1 MRYKILSVFAALA
14 AITACGDLTSIN
26 QNPNGPVDVPPPS
39 ILGNVI
45 QNVVGGVNGV
55 NSLNIRGGGL
65 WVQYYSEIQYRDED
79 KYIVRSGTS
88 GGWGFYNGALE
99 DLQRMIIKGEANGTP
114 NWSAV
119 GRVLKSYTFS
129 VMTDAMGD
137 IPYSQALRGDTV
149 LAPAYDTQQSI
160 YNDLFVQLAQ
170 ANSDFDLAN
179 GAPGFSVGDL
189 IYGGDM
195 AAWKKFGN
203 SLRLRL
209 AVHLSNVDPTKAA
222 TEAAA
227 AVTAGVFTDNA
238 DNATLLYLGTSPNR
252 NPIFNDAQG
261 RDDYGMSK
269 TFVDSLTS
277 WADPRL
283 PVFAQVNPALTGY
296 QGLPN
301 GLNDGEGTPIVNI
314 SRFGAFWRSRAAA
327 PMDLLT
333 YSEVLF
339 LEAEAAERGW
349 IPGGSAAAATYYTGA
364 ITASMQQFG
373 IGGAAITAYL
383 GQAKVGYDAAGATLA
398 GHLQQI
404 AYQKWAS
411 QFMQGME
418 AWTEFRRT
426 HVPTLI
432 PGPRAVFGAG
442 IANNIPERLPY
453 DDNEAVLNGANLTA
467 AVAAQGFSQ
476 SNDIQKALW
485 FTGRQ

>member
-1 MRYKILSVFAALA
+1 MRYKILSVFAALIG
-14 AITACGDLTSIN
+14 ITACGDLTSIN

-45 QNVVGGVNGV
+45 QVLVGNVNGV
-55 NSLNIRGGGL
+55 TSLNIRGGGL

-88 GGWGFYNGALE
+88 GGWGMYSSALE
-99 DLQRMIIKGEANGTP
+99 DLQRMIAKGEASGTA
-114 NWSAV
+114 NWSSV
-119 GRVLKSYTFS
+119 GRILKSYAFS

-137 IPYSQALRGDTV
+137 LPYSQALKGDTV
-149 LAPAYDTQQSI
+149 LAPAYDTQQQI
-160 YNDLFVQLAQ
+160 YNGLFADLAQ
-170 ANSDFDLAN
+170 ANTDIN
-179 GAPGFSVGDL
+179 PGGIGFATGDL
-189 IYGGDM
+189 MYDGDM
-195 AAWKKFGN
+195 TKWRKFAN

-209 AVHLSNVDPTKAA
+209 AIHLQRVDPTKGAS
-222 TEAAA
+222 EAAA
-227 AVTAGVFTDNA
+227 AVAAGVFTDNA
-238 DNATLLYLGTSPNR
+238 DNATLNYLSSSPNR
-252 NPIFNDAQG
+252 NPIYNDAQG

-269 TFVDSLTS
+269 TFVDSSLS

-283 PVFAQVNPALTGY
+283 PVFAQPNLAGTGY

-314 SRFGAFWRSRAAA
+314 SRFGAFWRSTAAA

-349 IPGGSAAAATYYTGA
+349 IAGGSGAAATFYTNA
-364 ITASMQQFG
+364 ITASMEQYG
-373 IGGAAITAYL
+373 VVPADIATYL
-383 GQAKVGYDAAGATLA
+383 AQAKVGYDAAGATQA

-411 QFMQGME
+411 MFMQGME
-418 AWTEFRRT
+418 SWTEVRRT
-426 HVPTLI
+426 QIPLLV
-432 PGPRAVFGAG
+432 PGPRAPVGMAGVPGA
-442 IANNIPERLPY
+442 IPERLPY
-453 DDNEAVLNGANLTA
+453 DDNEAVLNKANLDA
-467 AVAAQGFSQ
+467 AVAAQAFTQG
-476 SNDIQKALW
+476 NDIKSPLW